1 MNAEESR
8 ITADPA
14 QARLPSRRRSM
25 SACRRHPE
33 PCREKVPR
41 PLRPISAPPRPDIY
55 RRGSRRLGGESSKH
69 WKKKFQ
75 ALEVLQGKVPSF
87 ESSISTAFRV
97 CPALSVTCS
106 RRRLYPALPAQ
117 SAQRGIPAAAS
128 QSRLVNGPI
137 VNRRSLR
144 SHRRVQPRS
153 DTAGAAY
160 SRIKEKNLP

>member
-1 MNAEESR
+1 LE
-8 ITADPA
+8 
-14 QARLPSRRRSM
+14 
-25 SACRRHPE
+25 
-33 PCREKVPR
+33 EKVPR
-41 PLRPISAPPRPDIY
+41 FGNFGRKSSKVWKFPDKKFQ
-55 RRGSRRLGGESSKH
+55 GLEVLEEKVPRLGNFRAKSSKH